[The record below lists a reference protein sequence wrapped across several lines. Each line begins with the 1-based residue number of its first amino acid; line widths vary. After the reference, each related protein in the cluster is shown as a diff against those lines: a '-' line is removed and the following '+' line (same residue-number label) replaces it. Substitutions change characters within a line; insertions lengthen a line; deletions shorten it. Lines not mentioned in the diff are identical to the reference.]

1 METSMEADRPL
12 RKDAERN
19 RQRILAAARDLFA
32 TRGLEPNLNDIA
44 HHAGVGVGTIY
55 RRFSTK
61 EELLEAL
68 FEDAMHQLADLAEE
82 ALRQPDS
89 WQGFSWYM
97 ERMCEMT
104 ATDRGAR
111 EIAFSKAYAGERVR
125 AAQERLKPLL
135 AQLVERAQADG
146 HLRTDM
152 APTDMPICG
161 LLSGTVTEFAGHVG
175 GDLWRRYVGLLLDG
189 MRQREDQEPL
199 PVAALDSDQ
208 LDTAMNTWEP
218 AGPCSRMR
226 PSAPD

>member
-1 METSMEADRPL
+1 MEADRPL

-104 ATDRGAR
+104 ATDRGLNSGSRGWRVAR
-111 EIAFSKAYAGERVR
+111 RTSDALSGASDGAMGRMAVVMFAVCRRIGRPELAMGQR
-125 AAQERLKPLL
+125 AA
-135 AQLVERAQADG
+135 
-146 HLRTDM
+146 
-152 APTDMPICG
+152 
-161 LLSGTVTEFAGHVG
+161 
-175 GDLWRRYVGLLLDG
+175 
-189 MRQREDQEPL
+189 
-199 PVAALDSDQ
+199 
-208 LDTAMNTWEP
+208 
-218 AGPCSRMR
+218 
-226 PSAPD
+226 